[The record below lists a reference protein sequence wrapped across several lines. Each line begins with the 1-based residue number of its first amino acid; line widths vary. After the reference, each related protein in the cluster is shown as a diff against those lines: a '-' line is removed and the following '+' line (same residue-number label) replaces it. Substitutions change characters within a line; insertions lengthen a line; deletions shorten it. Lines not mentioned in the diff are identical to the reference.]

1 MNKIYYRLVY
11 IKNKLGCST
20 RLKGGFCVTRKMV
33 TACSYGIIT
42 ALILIMA
49 SAFVLATL
57 LKLTSLSETALG
69 SIPMII
75 VSLVALFIGGVIS
88 GAKMKEK
95 GLLTGASTGL
105 IYSLLI
111 YLFLFLGF
119 DRTFSGTQYFLIV
132 ANTAIT
138 GMGGIIGVNLFVRR

>member
-1 MNKIYYRLVY
+1 MTK
-11 IKNKLGCST
+11 
-20 RLKGGFCVTRKMV
+20 KMM

-42 ALILIMA
+42 ALFLIIV
-49 SAFVLATL
+49 SALILATL
-57 LKLTSLSETALG
+57 LKFTSLSEETLG
-69 SIPMII
+69 PIPMII
-75 VSLVALFIGGVIS
+75 VSLIALFIGGMIA

-119 DRTFSGTQYFLIV
+119 DRTILGTQYLLII
-132 ANTAIT
+132 ANTAT
-138 GMGGIIGVNLFVRR
+138 TAMGGVIGVNLFVRR

>member
-1 MNKIYYRLVY
+1 ML
-11 IKNKLGCST
+11 
-20 RLKGGFCVTRKMV
+20 

-49 SAFVLATL
+49 AAFILATT
-57 LKLTSLSETALG
+57 LKLTSLSENALG
-69 SIPMII
+69 SIPMLI
-75 VSLVALFIGGVIS
+75 VSLAALFIGGVIS

-105 IYSLLI
+105 IYSVLI

-119 DRTFSGTQYFLIV
+119 DRSFSGSQFFLIV
-132 ANTAIT
+132 ANTAVT